1 MTERACTAFRRA
13 LASALAAGVHDDAPG
28 APLQGKPSRTPGEER
43 AREVEL
49 GWHEHLLACPSCRAF
64 LAAEQAL
71 DGLLATLPRPRLP
84 GDLARRVLVRLDGVR
99 AQERGERRL
108 DDLLDFLPSPAP
120 PGDLAARTL
129 RRLASERGAP
139 RLRVLRAV
147 LPRIGWR
154 IAAGVLFAAALS
166 WLLLG
171 RRDEPRDETPVAR
184 QVEDELLE
192 TLDVLENWELLMS
205 DDLDLMLAEL
215 DAVDWTLLE
224 YGSDEADADGDEEER
239 GG

>member
-1 MTERACTAFRRA
+1 MNEGNQRACTAFRRA
-13 LASALAAGVHDDAPG
+13 LASALAGVHADAPE
-28 APLQGKPSRTPGEER
+28 TPGGER

-84 GDLARRVLVRLDGVR
+84 GDLARRVLARLEDAR
-99 AQERGERRL
+99 AQEGRRRRDGPEARL
-108 DDLLDFLPSPAP
+108 DDLLDQLPRPAP
-120 PGDLAARTL
+120 PEDLAARTL
-129 RRLASERGAP
+129 RGLAAERKAGW
-139 RLRVLRAV
+139 RLRVLPSA
-147 LPRIGWR
+147 GWR
-154 IAAGVLFAAALS
+154 VAAGVLFAAALS
-166 WLLLG
+166 WWAFG
-171 RRDEPRDETPVAR
+171 RRDEPEGGSPVVGH
-184 QVEDELLE
+184 VEDELLE

-224 YGSDEADADGDEEER
+224 YGSDETDAAGGEEEER